1 MLKEIIR
8 PDRDGKSGER
18 RIDWDIIENL
28 NY

>member
-8 PDRDGKSGER
+8 PDRDEKSGER